1 MKKHK
6 VLVVSSYPAPYRVG
20 VFKELTKYYDL
31 ETYFDTCVNENR
43 NKDWFCKSGEFV
55 FYVLNN
61 KEAKKKFR
69 KALLNIRKYDFVLAY
84 DPVRKPTMLVIFLC
98 RLLGIPY
105 YINSDGAILRKNIFR
120 DLLKR
125 FLYSG
130 ASAGFSSGNS
140 ATNYFKYYG
149 LKDNQIFTHNF
160 TSLVK
165 EDILDVPVKLSEK
178 QELRNQLGL
187 KDIKTVISIGQF
199 IPRKGFDVLL
209 KSWIELDKKAQL
221 LIIGGGDDRQLYED
235 FITTKGLQNVKLID
249 FMSKD
254 ELFKYY
260 CASDIFV
267 LPTREDIWGLVVNE
281 AMAVGLPVVTTDNC
295 VAGLE
300 LIDEDV
306 NGYIVPVGDAKSLAE
321 KLLLLVEDE
330 EKCNY
335 ISENNIKKIQG
346 NTIENIAERHHEA
359 IQKTLKK

>member
-6 VLVVSSYPAPYRVG
+6 VLVVSAFPAPYRVG

-105 YINSDGAILRKNIFR
+105 YINNDGAILRKNIFR

-149 LKDNQIFTHNF
+149 LKDNQIFTHDF
-160 TSLVK
+160 TSLTK
-165 EDILDVPVKLSEK
+165 EDIFDAPVSEEK
-178 QELRNQLGL
+178 RKELRKELGL
-187 KDIKTVISIGQF
+187 QEMTTVITVGQF
-199 IPRKGFDVLL
+199 IHRKGFDILL
-209 KSWIELDKKAQL
+209 EAWKKIDDKAQL
-221 LIIGGGDDRQLYED
+221 LLIGGGDERASYEA
-235 FITTKGLQNVKLID
+235 FVEEHGLKNVKIID
-249 FMSKD
+249 FMPKK
-254 ELFKYY
+254 EIFRHY

-300 LIDEDV
+300 FIDEDV
-306 NGYIVPVGDAKSLAE
+306 NGYIVPVGDSSALAE
-321 KLLLLVEDE
+321 KLLVLVEDE
-330 EKCNY
+330 SKRRE
-335 ISENNIKKIQG
+335 ISLNNINKIQN